1 MMKRLALVLMLMV
14 LSSTVQARDYEAVTT
29 LHCVWPDGRIESFR
43 EGNNY
48 RSPIGLSNTT
58 WTVMNIHQYPATIR
72 VRLEALNKEK
82 NIDFN
87 NGWPCRIERDYT
99 FTDHE
104 ADQPESDNFTPA
116 D

>member
-1 MMKRLALVLMLMV
+1 MKRLALALMLMI

-29 LHCVWPDGRIESFR
+29 LHCIWPDSVIESFTVG
-43 EGNNY
+43 ESY
-48 RSPIGLSNTT
+48 RSPIGLSGT
-58 WTVMNIHQYPATIR
+58 WVVTEIRQWPAAIR
-72 VRLEALNKEK
+72 VTLEVPNKEK

-87 NGWPCRIERDYT
+87 TGWPCRIEREYT

-104 ADQPESDNFTPA
+104 ADQPESDNFNQI